1 MIICAAM
8 SIVTQ
13 PFGSLPGGAPV
24 TRFTLTNSTGI
35 KASVMNYGA
44 TLISV
49 EAPDRHGRLAE
60 ITLGYDTFAPYR
72 QRHPYLGSICGR
84 VANRI
89 AGGRFTLD
97 GVEYRLA
104 INNGPNHLH
113 GGLKGFDQA
122 LWQAEA
128 RDGAEP
134 SVKFTYLSPDGEENY
149 PGNLRVTV
157 TYSLKRN
164 NELLIAYSATT
175 DKATVVNL
183 TNHVYFNLSG
193 GQSPTIFDHQL
204 TLNADNYTPKMP
216 DCIPTGAIASVAGTP
231 LDFRTPHKLGERIS
245 AFTDGYDHNF
255 VLSGTQPAARAVE
268 PISGRVLEMFTTEP
282 GIQLYT
288 GYYLPGDTGHG
299 GFVHNRFAGFCLE
312 AQHYP
317 DSIHHPQ
324 FPTVVLRPGQEYRQ
338 ETSYRFSAE

>member
-1 MIICAAM
+1 MNIATKTFGHLPNGTA
-8 SIVTQ
+8 VTQ
-13 PFGSLPGGAPV
+13 
-24 TRFTLTNSTGI
+24 FTLASPTGI
-35 KASVMNYGA
+35 RATVMNYGA
-44 TLISV
+44 TLVSV

-60 ITLGYDTFAPYR
+60 VTLGYDTLAPYL

-89 AGGRFTLD
+89 ALGKFTLD

-113 GGLKGFDQA
+113 GGLKAFDQA
-122 LWQAEA
+122 FWRAEP

-149 PGNLRVTV
+149 PGNLRVVV
-157 TYSLKRN
+157 TYTLKHT
-164 NELLIAYSATT
+164 NEIVIDYSATT
-175 DKATVVNL
+175 DKPTVVNL

-193 GQSPTIFDHQL
+193 GQAPTIFDHEL
-204 TLNADNYTPKMP
+204 TLAADNYTPKDA

-231 LDFRTPHKLGERIS
+231 LDFRTPHKLGERIA
-245 AFTDGYDHNF
+245 AFADGYDHNF
-255 VLSGTQPAARAVE
+255 VLTGAKPAARAVE
-268 PISGRVLEMFTTEP
+268 PVSGRVLEMFTTEP
-282 GIQLYT
+282 GVQLYT

-317 DSIHHPQ
+317 DSIHQPQ
-324 FPTVVLRPGQEYRQ
+324 FPSVVLRPGQEYRQ
-338 ETSYRFSAE
+338 ETSYRFTAK